1 MLAGVGDVCARHW
14 LPFVYNTNMLDT
26 FTEVPVFVAV
36 VEGGSFAAAS
46 RRLNLSRSAVGKA
59 VARLEG
65 RLLVRLFHRTTRSQS
80 LTEDGQAFYE
90 HCQRALNELQAGKA
104 LLDSGRRTVSGKLRV
119 SVPVLFG
126 RLCVA
131 PVLTRLAL
139 AHPGL
144 ELDLSF
150 SDRIVDLFEDGFDLA
165 VRNGP
170 LGGGSG
176 LMARRIAREQTMI
189 FASPGYLERH
199 GVPDKLD
206 DLRRHWAITY
216 GRSGRVQRWLF
227 PRDGAAPAAADI
239 PTRLRFDDLDAIAE
253 AAACGVGLAWLPD
266 WLVRGKVQSGQ
277 LVPVLANIPAL
288 VSDVHAIW
296 PETPYLPTRVRVAID
311 TLAAEVPDA
320 RSGLRALDGS

>member
-1 MLAGVGDVCARHW
+1 
-14 LPFVYNTNMLDT
+14 MLDT

-36 VEGGSFAAAS
+36 VEGGSFAVAS

-65 RLLVRLFHRTTRSQS
+65 RLSVRLFHRTTRSQS
-80 LTEDGQAFYE
+80 LTEDGRAFHE
-90 HCQRALNELQAGKA
+90 HCQRALNELQAGEAMLASGHKA
-104 LLDSGRRTVSGKLRV
+104 VIGKLRV

-139 AHPGL
+139 VHPGL

-150 SDRIVDLFEDGFDLA
+150 SDRIVDFFEDGFDLA

-176 LMARRIAREQTMI
+176 LMARRIAREKKMV
-189 FASPGYLERH
+189 FASPGYIERH
-199 GVPDKLD
+199 GVPEKLD
-206 DLRRHWAITY
+206 DLSRHWAITY

-227 PRDGAAPAAADI
+227 PRDGAEPAAAI
-239 PTRLRFDDLDAIAE
+239 PTRLRFDDLGAIAE
-253 AAACGVGLAWLPD
+253 AAVCGAGLAWLPD
-266 WLVRGKVQSGQ
+266 WLVRDKVQSGQ
-277 LVPVLANIPAL
+277 LVPVLANVPAL
-288 VSDVHAIW
+288 VSDVYAIW

-311 TLAAEVPDA
+311 TLAAELPDA
-320 RSGLRALDGS
+320 RSGLRA